1 MWATAINN
9 SQLGLVKKTPINIG
23 DFGVYDMGFTTS
35 MGRIQKGVWSANAG
49 WERQSEQVW
58 KSGVEMC
65 SGKFAKTLVLL
76 EK

>member
-1 MWATAINN
+1 MVGWI
-9 SQLGLVKKTPINIG
+9 
-23 DFGVYDMGFTTS
+23 VYGMGFTTS

-49 WERQSEQVW
+49 GERQSEQVW

-65 SGKFAKTLVLL
+65 SGKFAKTVVLL